1 MSVRQRREVQ
11 ALLRL
16 TGAVGALIDA
26 IRYKAYRYVENTHS
40 IRHKSHRLTQNLT
53 YTWRIK
59 GMILQIR
66 HQVANI

>member
-1 MSVRQRREVQ
+1 
-11 ALLRL
+11 
-16 TGAVGALIDA
+16 
-26 IRYKAYRYVENTHS
+26 
-40 IRHKSHRLTQNLT
+40 LTQNLT